1 MEATA
6 SYLLVLQ
13 IYQFKAK
20 DNISKY
26 FAVDNI
32 KKTKLKGIVFF
43 FSVAFNHINITY
55 ILDMHKHLKCI

>member
-43 FSVAFNHINITY
+43 FLLLLI
-55 ILDMHKHLKCI
+55 ILIIHTF